1 MNIHPIFCQ
10 KLLHCAAGA
19 HLLLFRPII
28 YKNTLN
34 TVGIGMSRALVAI
47 ETGALARRDEI
58 HGFSKRR
65 LGELLGLGLMGLAG
79 AIFLSLLSYDP
90 KDPSFN
96 VTTDRAAENWM
107 SGFGSHM
114 ADFLLQTVGLASIVL
129 VAVCVAWGW
138 RLFSACRVRFLSLR
152 LIALVSALLG
162 GSVFF
167 AMFETPMSWPLA
179 SGLGG
184 AVGHL
189 VKYNLSSVFPAF
201 LLGLVG
207 LLAFIAGGVMAMGLR
222 RDEWQRIGAGLLA
235 LVRGGVAIGAW
246 VRRQRDSR
254 LNFDDYPDHLQETTG
269 LRGFFARMKERFSR
283 DAWEEEEYRPRRRN
297 PRMRHPIEEDEEEYE
312 VEDLGAEEEEEYE
325 EYEEE
330 EAPAPRPRKVA
341 ARKPAQTSLNL
352 REGPYEMPDVDLLN
366 PPPKK
371 AKRTRQDENAL
382 AQNAKMLE
390 GVLQEFGVQGKIIEF
405 KPGPVVTLYQLEPA
419 PGTRSQ
425 RVINLSGD
433 IARSMSAVSARISVV
448 PGSNALGIE
457 LPNSNR
463 ETVYF
468 REMLESDGFVNA
480 EAKLPLALGKNIGG
494 EPVIVDLARM
504 PHLLVAGTTG
514 SGKSVAINTMITS
527 LLYKHTPETC
537 KFIMI
542 DPKMLE
548 LSVYEGI
555 PHLLSPVVTEPG
567 KAIVALKWTVKE
579 MENRYRLMSTLGVR
593 NVEGYNKRIA
603 EAKRKGEELTRTVQT
618 GFDADTGKPI
628 YEEQPLEMVPLP
640 FIVVVVDE
648 MADLM
653 ATAGKEIEVLVQ
665 RLAQMAR
672 AAGIH
677 IILATQRPSVDVIT
691 GVIKANFPTRISFQV
706 TSRHDSRTILNED
719 GAEQLLGQGD
729 MLYMAGGSRTTRVHG
744 PFVSDAEVEAIVTH
758 LKAQGEPNYVEE
770 VTRDEE
776 EDAMLFGADGDG
788 DDEEAGLYRQAVA
801 IVKRDKKASTSYIQR
816 QLRIGYNRA
825 ARLVEQM
832 EHEGIVSP
840 ASATGK
846 RDVLVD

>member
-1 MNIHPIFCQ
+1 M
-10 KLLHCAAGA
+10 A
-19 HLLLFRPII
+19 
-28 YKNTLN
+28 
-34 TVGIGMSRALVAI
+34 RALMVLPNS
-47 ETGALARRDEI
+47 GMMRNDEI
-58 HGFSKRR
+58 RGFSKRR
-65 LGELLGLGLMGLAG
+65 LSEALGLGLFAFSGVTLLA
-79 AIFLSLLSYDP
+79 LMSYDST
-90 KDPSFN
+90 DPSNN
-96 VTTDRAAENWM
+96 VASNHTPTNWM
-107 SGFGSHM
+107 GYFGSWI
-114 ADFLLQTVGLASIVL
+114 ADFLLQSLGLASLLL
-129 VAVCVAWGW
+129 VAVTFAWGW
-138 RLFSACRVRFLSLR
+138 RLFQARRVRFLSLR
-152 LIALVSALLG
+152 FIALVVAFCG
-162 GSVFF
+162 GSLML
-167 AMFETPMSWPLA
+167 AMIEAPLSWPIA

-184 AVGHL
+184 AIGNLLWNHL
-189 VKYNLSSVFPAF
+189 QPMP
-201 LLGLVG
+201 G
-207 LLAFIAGGVMAMGLR
+207 LLAFFVGLFAFLAGGAGAMGLTR
-222 RDEWQRIGAGLLA
+222 QEWQRLGGGAAKVGRNGVAAGAWLKNFRQERLSFEDYAQDEDEDAPSGLLA
-235 LVRGGVAIGAW
+235 RLKNLF
-246 VRRQRDSR
+246 RRSQ
-254 LNFDDYPDHLQETTG
+254 
-269 LRGFFARMKERFSR
+269 
-283 DAWEEEEYRPRRRN
+283 WEEEEDEAPRRRA
-297 PRMRHPIEEDEEEYE
+297 PRMRHVEEEEEEYE
-312 VEDLGAEEEEEYE
+312 VEDMGEEDEEEEEI
-325 EYEEE
+325 
-330 EAPAPRPRKVA
+330 APAPRARRK
-341 ARKPAQTSLNL
+341 KPQQASLNL
-352 REGPYEMPDVDLLN
+352 REGPYEMPEITLLN
-366 PPPKK
+366 APPKK
-371 AKRTRQDENAL
+371 PKRSKQDENAL

-390 GVLQEFGVQGKIIEF
+390 GVLQEFGVQGKISDF
-405 KPGPVVTLYQLEPA
+405 RPGPVVTLYQLEPA

-448 PGSNALGIE
+448 QGTNALGIE

-468 REMLESDGFVNA
+468 REMLESENFNGS

-514 SGKSVAINTMITS
+514 SGKSVAINTMIAS
-527 LLYKHTPETC
+527 LLFKHTPETC

-555 PHLLSPVVTEPG
+555 PHLLAPVVTEPG

-593 NVEGYNKRIA
+593 NVEGYNKRIV
-603 EAKRKGEELTRTVQT
+603 EAKRKGEELNRTVQT
-618 GFDADTGKPI
+618 GFDPDTGKPI
-628 YEEQPLEMVPLP
+628 YEEQPLDMVPLP

-719 GAEQLLGQGD
+719 GAEQLLGAGD

-744 PFVSDAEVEAIVTH
+744 PFVSDQEVEALVTH
-758 LKAQGEPNYVEE
+758 LKLQGEPNYVED

-776 EDAMLFGADGDG
+776 EEAELFGG
-788 DDEEAGLYRQAVA
+788 DDAGDSEAALYRQAVA

-825 ARLVEQM
+825 ARLIEQM
-832 EHEGIVSP
+832 EEEGVVGPSN
-840 ASATGK
+840 ATGK
-846 RDVLVD
+846 REVFE